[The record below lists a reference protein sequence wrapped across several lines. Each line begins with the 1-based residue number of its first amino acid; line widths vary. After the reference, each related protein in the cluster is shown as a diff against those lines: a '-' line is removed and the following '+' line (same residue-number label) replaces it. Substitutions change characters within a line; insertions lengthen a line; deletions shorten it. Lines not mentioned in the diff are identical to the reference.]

1 MSLQVG
7 GGDEPVITFTA
18 QIRPLPTVGHLML
31 GQVAQLLESLSTH
44 FAGIVVQFTFVW
56 VLSSVNSLVSHQVA
70 LLVKILLTHLTLVFR
85 RRLLIRDGL
94 HFLRDQLF
102 DIFWND

>member
-70 LLVKILLTHLTLVFR
+70 LLVKTLLAHLTLVLACW
-85 RRLLIRDGL
+85 LLISDGL
-94 HFLRDQLF
+94 
-102 DIFWND
+102 